1 MIDNWKLILAF
12 LLVLFGLV
20 LIVTIQNPLGIIAV
34 IVGERMASKVLKNI
48 RFQRWLY
55 HLNEIHKTT

>member
-48 RFQRWLY
+48 RFQR
-55 HLNEIHKTT
+55 